1 MQHKRSPAVVVV
13 GGTAVLYAE
22 VIDVA
27 LSKGTGHEAFRMPM
41 TQVWVR
47 FSDDWKC
54 LRGHAGPRLI

>member
-1 MQHKRSPAVVVV
+1 MVV

-27 LSKGTGHEAFRMPM
+27 LSEGTGHERFRMPM

-47 FSDDWKC
+47 LSDDWKC
-54 LRGHAGPRLI
+54 LHGHAGPRLI

>member
-1 MQHKRSPAVVVV
+1 MVV

-27 LSKGTGHEAFRMPM
+27 LSEGTGDETFRMSM
-41 TQVWVR
+41 TQLSVR
-47 FSDDWKC
+47 FGDDWKC